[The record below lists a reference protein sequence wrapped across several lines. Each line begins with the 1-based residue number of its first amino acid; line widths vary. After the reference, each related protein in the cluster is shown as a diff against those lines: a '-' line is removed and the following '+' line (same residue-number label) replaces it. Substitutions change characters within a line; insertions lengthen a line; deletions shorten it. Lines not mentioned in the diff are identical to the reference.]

1 MIAKEFKQ
9 TNNDDKLWMFHR
21 ENVDLDFGM
30 GLLKEI
36 GDAKNSKIILITLK
50 TEGNSGCFLLRG
62 GEDEGILSKENII
75 KIGEELCSML
85 DGKGSL
91 QGKGGH
97 LFQAKVNKINGIV
110 KAQKMFQK
118 MVQDLQKVVS

>member
-1 MIAKEFKQ
+1 
-9 TNNDDKLWMFHR
+9 MFHR

-118 MVQDLQKVVS
+118 MVHDLQKVVS